1 MRARAADGHSHCAR
15 NAGAGFAAGRRG
27 CLTSSDSL
35 FSFAPPFRS
44 AYAIPEG
51 GNPVGQSFLIRT
63 EERNGRS
70 WGAAET
76 GAGGAKAEATG
87 AGQKDV
93 GRDRSRGAGRGCGT
107 AARIERIRALSG
119 VRERLEDEGRS
130 GGDGGT
136 AGAGERQGPG
146 AVGAKAGQKDAGG
159 TVPGVP
165 GGDAER
171 QRAQYRPVL
180 CPVYGSGWETKV
192 RSGEDGGTVGAGERR
207 KREPEGRRLKRQG
220 PGRKMPG
227 RGRRGQKKAGRNRE
241 QGFGWPV
248 RKLIFDGG
256 SRQGVDSGAAGS

>member
-1 MRARAADGHSHCAR
+1 MRTRDAGGHGMRARAADGHSHCAR

-107 AARIERIRALSG
+107 AACTVRTRTLPG
-119 VRERLEDEGRS
+119 VRERLGDEGTERRGRWNGRS
-130 GGDGGT
+130 WGAAET
-136 AGAGERQGPG
+136 GAG
-146 AVGAKAGQKDAGG
+146 GAKAEATGAGQKDAGTG
-159 TVPGVP
+159 TSRTKKG
-165 GGDAER
+165 
-171 QRAQYRPVL
+171 RP
-180 CPVYGSGWETKV
+180 
-192 RSGEDGGTVGAGERR
+192 
-207 KREPEGRRLKRQG
+207 EP
-220 PGRKMPG
+220 
-227 RGRRGQKKAGRNRE
+227 
-241 QGFGWPV
+241 
-248 RKLIFDGG
+248 
-256 SRQGVDSGAAGS
+256 